1 MVAILDYSK
10 WLNHDALQPVN
21 MTALLITLGYGKFVA
36 EDVLPIVQST
46 DDFQWLTEDSNDGFL
61 LAKKRGER
69 GVAEHADLYD
79 SVLTGSAY
87 EYFVKSEIT
96 AKTLRSGNI
105 YSFVNLLV
113 RKTNMLANKIRLSS
127 EKDMIDA
134 MLDTTTYSTI
144 NVVTASV
151 AWGTYAT
158 SDPYK
163 FLQLAKN
170 KIVTNEYIEADTA
183 IMGQDDK
190 TDMTLSDALRD
201 SIQYS
206 ENYNEKGE
214 LVEKLAGLDL
224 KTSTAAYKTI
234 GADGTVTS
242 TPVLDGKVIVLK
254 KGIIGELR
262 EAQPYDAYSE
272 WDKSVKVL
280 SLYASRVMK
289 PIIIRPKGITNL
301 VIT

>member
-1 MVAILDYSK
+1 MAAILDYSK
-10 WLNHDALQPVN
+10 WLNHPALHPEN
-21 MTALLITLGYGKFVA
+21 MTALLITLGQGKFMA
-36 EDVLPIVQST
+36 EDILPIVPST
-46 DDFQWLTEDSNDGFL
+46 DDFQWLTENSNDGFL
-61 LAKKRGER
+61 LARKRQER
-69 GVAEHADLYD
+69 GTAEQADLYD

-113 RKTNMLANKIRLSS
+113 RKTNMLANKIRLTV
-127 EKDMIDA
+127 EKDTIDA

-163 FLQLAKN
+163 YVQKAKN
-170 KIVTNEYIEADTA
+170 AIVINEYVEADTC
-183 IMGQDDK
+183 IVGQNDK
-190 TDMTLSDALRD
+190 TDMTLSDSLRD
-201 SIQYS
+201 SIQFT
-206 ENYNEKGE
+206 ENYNERGE
-214 LVEKLAGLDL
+214 LIERIAGMDV

-234 GADGTVTS
+234 GATGTVTS
-242 TPVLDGKVIVLK
+242 TMILSGSMIVMK
-254 KGIIGELR
+254 KGVVGELR
-262 EAQPYDAYSE
+262 EAQPYDAYSN
-272 WDKSVKVL
+272 WDKEVKVL

-289 PIIIRPKGITNL
+289 PILIRPMGITKL
-301 VIT
+301 VIR